1 MWLSESENLGWRR
14 EEGGEGRRRE
24 EEREGEERRNSS
36 VATCMLYHQK
46 PSHTRSLGGSLV
58 DGRAPRAWL
67 LLTK

>member
-14 EEGGEGRRRE
+14 REEEGGGGRKK
-24 EEREGEERRNSS
+24 GEERRNSS